1 MNTLL
6 KVIAW
11 IGVAFFTFGA
21 SISFWTSSVM
31 VMDPYSIGV
40 DWGHMF
46 GLLFGVLG
54 LVFMLIGGLFTK
66 PRYFWFIS
74 IIVGFLY
81 IISFFSIYQGLPA
94 RVRDNQIDI
103 LLSDLAISLLPGLV
117 VIVEGIWLKRTA
129 Q

>member
-21 SISFWTSSVM
+21 LISFWTSSVM

-103 LLSDLAISLLPGLV
+103 LFSDLAISLLPGLV